1 MDSKLSRMVVTH
13 PVHFLAFGFGSGL
26 TPKAP
31 GTAGTIVAA
40 ILYLFLSQLSLA
52 LYLFMLFAT
61 FVIGIYICD
70 RSSKL
75 LGVHDHGGI
84 VWDEFVGYWITML
97 VAPSGLIWVVIGF
110 ILFRLFDI
118 LKPFP
123 INIFDK
129 YVNGGL
135 GIMLDDAVAGVLA
148 CISLQLIAIG
158 VAV

>member
-1 MDSKLSRMVVTH
+1 MDSKLLKMVVTH

-40 ILYLFLSQLSLA
+40 ILYLFLSQLSLVV
-52 LYLFMLFAT
+52 YLFMLFVT
-61 FVIGIYICD
+61 FVVGIYICD

-75 LGVHDHGGI
+75 LSMHDHGGI

-97 VAPSGLIWVVIGF
+97 VAPSGLIWIVIGF

-129 YVNGGL
+129 HVHGGL
-135 GIMLDDAVAGVLA
+135 GIMLDDAVAGVFA
-148 CISLQLIAIG
+148 WISLQLIAIG